1 VKQIER
7 ESTKIVRFLMIMN
20 IKKIKNKKLKNKIKK
35 FIYNKNIIYINK
47 NNKKKKK
54 KKKKKMK

>member
-35 FIYNKNIIYINK
+35 IIKNNNFINI
-47 NNKKKKK
+47 NKKKN
-54 KKKKKMK
+54 

>member
-35 FIYNKNIIYINK
+35 FIYNNNFIYIYKK
-47 NNKKKKK
+47 NN
-54 KKKKKMK
+54 